1 MSNVEVTNLLERLKK
16 INKEVE
22 QVNQKAVQSRGFKNA
37 QIELIKADEKKL
49 AAMGIELNLDIDE
62 KGNISKERIANFV
75 EIFNQ
80 ECKAKV
86 QQAARTEK
94 LVEAVKNDDYETI
107 KALTGEDLR
116 EETYELDIASV
127 KELIAK
133 EEEELEVVKE
143 NITKQHEEGTLL
155 GGAVVE
161 DEVKPVVDPVV
172 EEVEESVKEDLVNE
186 EVEEETETDEIGG
199 FSFEGLNFSGVEED
213 EEEPKEEPQEEP
225 KEEVK
230 KSKPT
235 FSRRTTRVVQEV
247 EDSEEDEDDIFGSFG
262 EMSWGAEDEQ
272 EKENKTTTTVDFNF
286 EASDVEDNELSDK
299 GNTVNMFFSG
309 MNTTK

>member
-62 KGNISKERIANFV
+62 KGNIPKERIANFV

-161 DEVKPVVDPVV
+161 NEVKPVVDEGV
-172 EEVEESVKEDLVNE
+172 EPVKEELVNE
-186 EVEEETETDEIGG
+186 EVEEETETDEISG
-199 FSFEGLNFSGVEED
+199 FGFEGLNFSGVEEE
-213 EEEPKEEPQEEP
+213 EEEPKEEP

-230 KSKPT
+230 ESKPT

-247 EDSEEDEDDIFGSFG
+247 EDSEEEEDDIFGSFG

-272 EKENKTTTTVDFNF
+272 EDSKPATTLDFNF

>member
-62 KGNISKERIANFV
+62 KGNIPKERIANFV

-143 NITKQHEEGTLL
+143 TITKQHEEGTLL
-155 GGAVVE
+155 GNSIVE
-161 DEVKPVVDPVV
+161 DEVKPVVEEESTD
-172 EEVEESVKEDLVNE
+172 EEVTE

-199 FSFEGLNFSGVEED
+199 FSFEGLNFSNDEEVEE
-213 EEEPKEEPQEEP
+213 EIKEEP

-230 KSKPT
+230 KEVKDSKPT

-247 EDSEEDEDDIFGSFG
+247 EDLQEDEDDIFSSFG

-272 EKENKTTTTVDFNF
+272 EEDTKPTTTLDFNF
-286 EASDVEDNELSDK
+286 EASEVEDNELSDK

>member
-62 KGNISKERIANFV
+62 KGNIPKERIANFV

-161 DEVKPVVDPVV
+161 NEVKPVVDEGV
-172 EEVEESVKEDLVNE
+172 EPVKEELVNE
-186 EVEEETETDEIGG
+186 EVEEETETNEISG
-199 FSFEGLNFSGVEED
+199 FGFEGLNFSGDEEE
-213 EEEPKEEPQEEP
+213 EEEPKEEP

-230 KSKPT
+230 DSKPT

-247 EDSEEDEDDIFGSFG
+247 EDSEEEEDDIFGSVG

-272 EKENKTTTTVDFNF
+272 EEDTKPATTLDFNF
-286 EASDVEDNELSDK
+286 EASEVEDNELSDK

>member
-62 KGNISKERIANFV
+62 KGNIPKERIANFV

-161 DEVKPVVDPVV
+161 DEVKPVVDEDV
-172 EEVEESVKEDLVNE
+172 EPVKEELVNE
-186 EVEEETETDEIGG
+186 EVEEETETDEISG
-199 FSFEGLNFSGVEED
+199 FGFEE
-213 EEEPKEEPQEEP
+213 EEP

-230 KSKPT
+230 ESKPT

-262 EMSWGAEDEQ
+262 DMSWGAEDEQ
-272 EKENKTTTTVDFNF
+272 EDSKPATTLDFNF
-286 EASDVEDNELSDK
+286 EASEVEDNELSDK

>member
-62 KGNISKERIANFV
+62 KGNIPKERIANFV

-94 LVEAVKNDDYETI
+94 LVEAVKNDDYDTI

-116 EETYELDIASV
+116 EETYDLDIASV

-143 NITKQHEEGTLL
+143 TITKQHEEGTLL
-155 GGAVVE
+155 GGTAVE
-161 DEVKPVVDPVV
+161 DEVKPVVTSVV
-172 EEVEESVKEDLVNE
+172 EEDVEPANE

-199 FSFEGLNFSGVEED
+199 FSFEGLNFSNDEEVEE
-213 EEEPKEEPQEEP
+213 EIKEEP

-230 KSKPT
+230 KEVKDSKPT

-247 EDSEEDEDDIFGSFG
+247 EDSEEEEDDIFGSFG

-272 EKENKTTTTVDFNF
+272 EEDTKPTTTLDFNF
-286 EASDVEDNELSDK
+286 EASEVEDNELSDK

>member
-62 KGNISKERIANFV
+62 KGNIPKERIANFV

-94 LVEAVKNDDYETI
+94 LVEAVKNDDYDTI

-143 NITKQHEEGTLL
+143 TITKQHEEGTLL

-161 DEVKPVVDPVV
+161 DEVKPVVDEDV
-172 EEVEESVKEDLVNE
+172 EPVKEELVN
-186 EVEEETETDEIGG
+186 EEETETDEIGG
-199 FSFEGLNFSGVEED
+199 FSFEGLNFSNDEEVEE
-213 EEEPKEEPQEEP
+213 EIKEEP

-230 KSKPT
+230 ESKPT

-247 EDSEEDEDDIFGSFG
+247 EDSQEDEDDIFGSFG

-272 EKENKTTTTVDFNF
+272 EEDTKPATTLDFNF
-286 EASDVEDNELSDK
+286 EASEVEDNELSDK

>member
-62 KGNISKERIANFV
+62 KGNIPKERIANFV

-94 LVEAVKNDDYETI
+94 LVEAVKNDDYDTI

-143 NITKQHEEGTLL
+143 TITKQHEEGTLL
-155 GGAVVE
+155 GGTAVEEVVKLVVE
-161 DEVKPVVDPVV
+161 EEEVT
-172 EEVEESVKEDLVNE
+172 EEVEEDNG
-186 EVEEETETDEIGG
+186 TDELSS
-199 FSFEGLNFSGVEED
+199 FSFEGLNFSNDEEVEE
-213 EEEPKEEPQEEP
+213 EIKEEP

-230 KSKPT
+230 ESKPT

-247 EDSEEDEDDIFGSFG
+247 EDSQEDEDDIFGSFG

-272 EKENKTTTTVDFNF
+272 EEDTKPATTLDFNF
-286 EASDVEDNELSDK
+286 EASEVEDNELSDK

>member
-62 KGNISKERIANFV
+62 KGNIPKERIANFV

-161 DEVKPVVDPVV
+161 DEVKPVVTSVV
-172 EEVEESVKEDLVNE
+172 EEDVEPANE
-186 EVEEETETDEIGG
+186 EVEEETETDDIGG
-199 FSFEGLNFSGVEED
+199 FSFEGLNFSNDEEVEE
-213 EEEPKEEPQEEP
+213 EIKEEPKEEP

-230 KSKPT
+230 ESKPT

-247 EDSEEDEDDIFGSFG
+247 EDSEEEEDDIFGSFG

-272 EKENKTTTTVDFNF
+272 EEDTKPATTLDFNF
-286 EASDVEDNELSDK
+286 EASEVEDNELSDK

>member
-62 KGNISKERIANFV
+62 KGNIPKERIANFV

-94 LVEAVKNDDYETI
+94 LVEAVKNDDYDTI

-161 DEVKPVVDPVV
+161 NEVKPVVDEGV
-172 EEVEESVKEDLVNE
+172 EPVKEELVNE
-186 EVEEETETDEIGG
+186 EVEEETETDEISG
-199 FSFEGLNFSGVEED
+199 FGFEGLNFSGIEEE
-213 EEEPKEEPQEEP
+213 EEEPKEEP

-230 KSKPT
+230 ESKPT

-247 EDSEEDEDDIFGSFG
+247 EDSEEEEDDIFGSFG

-272 EKENKTTTTVDFNF
+272 EDTKPATTLDFNF
-286 EASDVEDNELSDK
+286 EASEVEDNELSDK

>member
-62 KGNISKERIANFV
+62 KGNIPKERIANFV

-161 DEVKPVVDPVV
+161 DEVKPVVDEGV
-172 EEVEESVKEDLVNE
+172 EPVKEELVNE
-186 EVEEETETDEIGG
+186 EVEEETETDEISG
-199 FSFEGLNFSGVEED
+199 FGFEGLNFSGVEEE
-213 EEEPKEEPQEEP
+213 EEEPKEEP

-230 KSKPT
+230 ESKPT

-247 EDSEEDEDDIFGSFG
+247 EDSEEEEDDIFGSFG

-272 EKENKTTTTVDFNF
+272 EDSKPATTLDFNF

>member
-62 KGNISKERIANFV
+62 KGNIPKERIANFV

-155 GGAVVE
+155 GGTVVE
-161 DEVKPVVDPVV
+161 NEVKPVVDEGV
-172 EEVEESVKEDLVNE
+172 EPVKEELVNE
-186 EVEEETETDEIGG
+186 EVEEETETDEISG
-199 FSFEGLNFSGVEED
+199 FGFEGLNFSGVEEE
-213 EEEPKEEPQEEP
+213 EEEPKEEP

-230 KSKPT
+230 ESKPT

-247 EDSEEDEDDIFGSFG
+247 EDSEEEEDDIFGSFG

-272 EKENKTTTTVDFNF
+272 EEDTKPATTLDFNF
-286 EASDVEDNELSDK
+286 EASEVEDNELSDK

>member
-62 KGNISKERIANFV
+62 KGNIPKERIANFV

-161 DEVKPVVDPVV
+161 NEVKPVVDEGV
-172 EEVEESVKEDLVNE
+172 EPVKEELVNE
-186 EVEEETETDEIGG
+186 EVEEETETDEISG
-199 FSFEGLNFSGVEED
+199 FGFEGLNFSGVEEE
-213 EEEPKEEPQEEP
+213 EEEPKEEP

-230 KSKPT
+230 DSKPT

-247 EDSEEDEDDIFGSFG
+247 EDSEEEEDDIFGSFG

-272 EKENKTTTTVDFNF
+272 EEDTKPATTLDFNF
-286 EASDVEDNELSDK
+286 EASEVEDNELSDK

>member
-62 KGNISKERIANFV
+62 KGNIPKERIANFV

-155 GGAVVE
+155 GGTVVQ
-161 DEVKPVVDPVV
+161 DEVKPVV
-172 EEVEESVKEDLVNE
+172 EEVTEPVKEELVNE
-186 EVEEETETDEIGG
+186 EVEEETETDEISG
-199 FSFEGLNFSGVEED
+199 FGFEGLNFSGVEE
-213 EEEPKEEPQEEP
+213 EEEEP

-230 KSKPT
+230 DSKPT

-247 EDSEEDEDDIFGSFG
+247 EDSQEDEDDIFGSFG
-262 EMSWGAEDEQ
+262 DMSWGAEDEQ

>member
-62 KGNISKERIANFV
+62 KGNIPKERIANFV

-94 LVEAVKNDDYETI
+94 LVEAVKNDDYDTI

-143 NITKQHEEGTLL
+143 TITKQHEEGTLL
-155 GGAVVE
+155 GNSVVE
-161 DEVKPVVDPVV
+161 EVVKPVVEEEVTEEEV
-172 EEVEESVKEDLVNE
+172 TEEVEEDNG
-186 EVEEETETDEIGG
+186 TDEISS
-199 FSFEGLNFSGVEED
+199 FSFEGLNFSNDEEVEE
-213 EEEPKEEPQEEP
+213 EIKEEP

-230 KSKPT
+230 KEVKDSKPT

-247 EDSEEDEDDIFGSFG
+247 EDSQEDEDDIFGSFG
-262 EMSWGAEDEQ
+262 DMSWGAEDEQ

>member
-62 KGNISKERIANFV
+62 KGNIPKERIANFV

-94 LVEAVKNDDYETI
+94 LVEAVKNDDYDTI

-116 EETYELDIASV
+116 EETYDLDIASV

-143 NITKQHEEGTLL
+143 TITKQHEEGTLL
-155 GGAVVE
+155 GGTVDE
-161 DEVKPVVDPVV
+161 DEVKPVVTSVV
-172 EEVEESVKEDLVNE
+172 EEDVEPANE

-199 FSFEGLNFSGVEED
+199 FSFEGLNFSNDEEVEE
-213 EEEPKEEPQEEP
+213 EIKEEP

-230 KSKPT
+230 KEVKDSKPT

-247 EDSEEDEDDIFGSFG
+247 EDSEEEEDDIFGSFG

-272 EKENKTTTTVDFNF
+272 EEDTKPTTTLDFNF
-286 EASDVEDNELSDK
+286 EASEVEDNELSDK

>member
-62 KGNISKERIANFV
+62 KGNIPKERIANFV

-161 DEVKPVVDPVV
+161 DEVKPVVDEDV
-172 EEVEESVKEDLVNE
+172 EPVKEELVN
-186 EVEEETETDEIGG
+186 EEETETDEIGG
-199 FSFEGLNFSGVEED
+199 FSFEGLNFSNDEEVEE
-213 EEEPKEEPQEEP
+213 EIKEEPKEEP

-230 KSKPT
+230 ESKPT

-247 EDSEEDEDDIFGSFG
+247 EDSQEDEDDIFGSFG
-262 EMSWGAEDEQ
+262 DMSWGAEDEQ

>member
-49 AAMGIELNLDIDE
+49 VAMGIELNLDIDE
-62 KGNISKERIANFV
+62 KGNIPKERIANFV

-94 LVEAVKNDDYETI
+94 LVEAVKNDDYDTI

-143 NITKQHEEGTLL
+143 TITKQHEEGTLL

-161 DEVKPVVDPVV
+161 NEVKPVVDEGV
-172 EEVEESVKEDLVNE
+172 EPVKEELVNE
-186 EVEEETETDEIGG
+186 EVEEETETDEISG
-199 FSFEGLNFSGVEED
+199 FGFEGLNFSGVEEE
-213 EEEPKEEPQEEP
+213 EEEPKEEP

-230 KSKPT
+230 DSKPT

-247 EDSEEDEDDIFGSFG
+247 EDSEEEEDDIFGSFG

-272 EKENKTTTTVDFNF
+272 EEDTKPATTLDFNF
-286 EASDVEDNELSDK
+286 EASEVEDNELSDK

>member
-62 KGNISKERIANFV
+62 KGNIPKERIANFV

-155 GGAVVE
+155 GNSVVE
-161 DEVKPVVDPVV
+161 EVVKPVVEEEVTEEEVTEEVV
-172 EEVEESVKEDLVNE
+172 EDNG
-186 EVEEETETDEIGG
+186 TDEISS
-199 FSFEGLNFSGVEED
+199 FSFEGLNFSNDEEVEE
-213 EEEPKEEPQEEP
+213 EIKEEP

-230 KSKPT
+230 DSKPT

-247 EDSEEDEDDIFGSFG
+247 EDSQEDEDDIFGSFG
-262 EMSWGAEDEQ
+262 DMSWGAEDEQ

>member
-62 KGNISKERIANFV
+62 KGNIPKERIANFV

-94 LVEAVKNDDYETI
+94 LVEAVKNDDYDTI

-116 EETYELDIASV
+116 EETYDLDIASV

-161 DEVKPVVDPVV
+161 DEVKPVVEEESTEEEVT
-172 EEVEESVKEDLVNE
+172 EEVEEDNG
-186 EVEEETETDEIGG
+186 TDEISS
-199 FSFEGLNFSGVEED
+199 FSFEGLNFSND
-213 EEEPKEEPQEEP
+213 EEVEEP

-230 KSKPT
+230 EEVKESKPT

-247 EDSEEDEDDIFGSFG
+247 EDSQEDEDDIFGSFG
-262 EMSWGAEDEQ
+262 DMSWGAEDEQ

>member
-62 KGNISKERIANFV
+62 KGNIPKERIANFV

-161 DEVKPVVDPVV
+161 DEVKPVVDEDV
-172 EEVEESVKEDLVNE
+172 EPVKEELVN
-186 EVEEETETDEIGG
+186 EEETETDEIGG
-199 FSFEGLNFSGVEED
+199 FSFEGLNFSNDEEVEE
-213 EEEPKEEPQEEP
+213 EIKEEP

-230 KSKPT
+230 KEVKDSKPT
-235 FSRRTTRVVQEV
+235 FSRRITRVVQEV
-247 EDSEEDEDDIFGSFG
+247 EDSQEDEDDIFGSFG
-262 EMSWGAEDEQ
+262 DMSWGAEDEQ

>member
-62 KGNISKERIANFV
+62 KGNIPKERIANFV

-94 LVEAVKNDDYETI
+94 LVEAVKNDDYDTI

-143 NITKQHEEGTLL
+143 TITKQHEDGTLL
-155 GGAVVE
+155 GGTVVE
-161 DEVKPVVDPVV
+161 DEVKPVVTSVV
-172 EEVEESVKEDLVNE
+172 EEDVEPANE

-199 FSFEGLNFSGVEED
+199 FSFEGLNFSNDEEVEE
-213 EEEPKEEPQEEP
+213 EIKEEP

-230 KSKPT
+230 KEVKDSKPT

-247 EDSEEDEDDIFGSFG
+247 EDSQEDEDDIFGSFG
-262 EMSWGAEDEQ
+262 DMSWGAEDEQ
-272 EKENKTTTTVDFNF
+272 EKEHKTTTTVDFNF

>member
-62 KGNISKERIANFV
+62 KGNIPKERIANFV

-155 GGAVVE
+155 GGTVVE
-161 DEVKPVVDPVV
+161 NEVKLVVEEEVTEEEV
-172 EEVEESVKEDLVNE
+172 TEEVEEDNG
-186 EVEEETETDEIGG
+186 TDEISS
-199 FSFEGLNFSGVEED
+199 FSFEGLNFSND
-213 EEEPKEEPQEEP
+213 EEVEEEP

-230 KSKPT
+230 EEVKESKPT

-247 EDSEEDEDDIFGSFG
+247 EDSEEEEDDIFGSFG

-272 EKENKTTTTVDFNF
+272 EEDTKPATTLDFNF
-286 EASDVEDNELSDK
+286 EASEVEDNELSDK

>member
-62 KGNISKERIANFV
+62 KGNIPKERIANFV

-143 NITKQHEEGTLL
+143 TITKQHEDGTLL
-155 GGAVVE
+155 GGTVVE
-161 DEVKPVVDPVV
+161 DEVKPVVTSVV
-172 EEVEESVKEDLVNE
+172 EEDVEPANE

-199 FSFEGLNFSGVEED
+199 FSFEGLNFSNDEEVEE
-213 EEEPKEEPQEEP
+213 EIKEEP

-230 KSKPT
+230 KEVKDSKPT

-247 EDSEEDEDDIFGSFG
+247 EDSQEDEDDIFGSFG
-262 EMSWGAEDEQ
+262 DMSWGAEDEQ

-286 EASDVEDNELSDK
+286 EASDVEDNELSGK

>member
-62 KGNISKERIANFV
+62 KGNIPKERIANFV

-94 LVEAVKNDDYETI
+94 LVEAVKNDDYDTI

-116 EETYELDIASV
+116 EETYDLDIASV

-155 GGAVVE
+155 GNSVVE
-161 DEVKPVVDPVV
+161 DEVKPVVTSVV
-172 EEVEESVKEDLVNE
+172 EEDVEPANE

-199 FSFEGLNFSGVEED
+199 FSFEGLNFSNDEEVEE
-213 EEEPKEEPQEEP
+213 EIKEEP

-230 KSKPT
+230 EEVKESKPT

-247 EDSEEDEDDIFGSFG
+247 EDSQEDEDDIFGSFG
-262 EMSWGAEDEQ
+262 DMSWGAEDEQ

>member
-62 KGNISKERIANFV
+62 KGNIPKERIANFV

-161 DEVKPVVDPVV
+161 NEVKPVV
-172 EEVEESVKEDLVNE
+172 EEVIEPVKEELVNE
-186 EVEEETETDEIGG
+186 EVEEETETDEISG
-199 FSFEGLNFSGVEED
+199 FGFEGLNFSGVEE
-213 EEEPKEEPQEEP
+213 EEEVEEEP

-247 EDSEEDEDDIFGSFG
+247 EDSEEEEDDIFGSFG

-272 EKENKTTTTVDFNF
+272 EEDTKPATTLDFNF
-286 EASDVEDNELSDK
+286 EASEVEDNELSDK

>member
-62 KGNISKERIANFV
+62 KGNIPKERIANFV

-94 LVEAVKNDDYETI
+94 LVEAVKNDDYDTI

-116 EETYELDIASV
+116 EETYDLDIASV

-143 NITKQHEEGTLL
+143 TITKQHEEGTLL
-155 GGAVVE
+155 GDTVVE
-161 DEVKPVVDPVV
+161 DEVKPVVTSVV
-172 EEVEESVKEDLVNE
+172 EEDVEPANE
-186 EVEEETETDEIGG
+186 EVEDETETDEIGG
-199 FSFEGLNFSGVEED
+199 FSFEGLNFSNDEEVEE
-213 EEEPKEEPQEEP
+213 EIKEEP

-230 KSKPT
+230 EEVKESKPT

-247 EDSEEDEDDIFGSFG
+247 EDSQEDEDDIFGSFG
-262 EMSWGAEDEQ
+262 DMSWGAEDEQ

>member
-62 KGNISKERIANFV
+62 KGNIPKERIANFV

-155 GGAVVE
+155 GGTVVE
-161 DEVKPVVDPVV
+161 NEVKPVVDEGV
-172 EEVEESVKEDLVNE
+172 EPVKEELVNE
-186 EVEEETETDEIGG
+186 EVKEETETDEISG
-199 FSFEGLNFSGVEED
+199 FGFEGLNFSGVEEE
-213 EEEPKEEPQEEP
+213 EEEPKEEEP

-230 KSKPT
+230 ESKPT

-247 EDSEEDEDDIFGSFG
+247 EDSEEEEDDIFGSFG

-272 EKENKTTTTVDFNF
+272 VEDTKPATTLDFNF
-286 EASDVEDNELSDK
+286 EASEVEDNELSDK

>member
-62 KGNISKERIANFV
+62 KGNIPKERIANFV

-161 DEVKPVVDPVV
+161 NEVKPVVDEGV
-172 EEVEESVKEDLVNE
+172 EPVKEELVNE
-186 EVEEETETDEIGG
+186 EVEEETETDEISG
-199 FSFEGLNFSGVEED
+199 FGFEGLNFSGVEE
-213 EEEPKEEPQEEP
+213 EEEEP

-230 KSKPT
+230 ESKPT

-247 EDSEEDEDDIFGSFG
+247 EDSEEEEDDIFGSFG

-272 EKENKTTTTVDFNF
+272 EEDTKPATTLDFNF
-286 EASDVEDNELSDK
+286 EASEVEDNELSDK

>member
-62 KGNISKERIANFV
+62 KGNIPKERIANFV

-155 GGAVVE
+155 GGTVVE
-161 DEVKPVVDPVV
+161 DEVKPVVTSVV
-172 EEVEESVKEDLVNE
+172 EEDVEPANE

-199 FSFEGLNFSGVEED
+199 FSFEGLNFSNDEEVEE
-213 EEEPKEEPQEEP
+213 EIKEEP

-230 KSKPT
+230 EKVKESKPT

-247 EDSEEDEDDIFGSFG
+247 EDSQEDEDDIFGSFG

-272 EKENKTTTTVDFNF
+272 EEDTKPATTLDFNF
-286 EASDVEDNELSDK
+286 EASEVEDNELSDK

>member
-62 KGNISKERIANFV
+62 KGNIPKERIANFV

-161 DEVKPVVDPVV
+161 DEVKPVVDEDV
-172 EEVEESVKEDLVNE
+172 EPVKEELVN
-186 EVEEETETDEIGG
+186 EEETETDEIGG
-199 FSFEGLNFSGVEED
+199 FSFEGLNFSNDEEVEE
-213 EEEPKEEPQEEP
+213 EIKEEPKEEP

-230 KSKPT
+230 ESKPT

-247 EDSEEDEDDIFGSFG
+247 EDSQEDEDDIFGSFG

-272 EKENKTTTTVDFNF
+272 EDTKPTTTLDFNF
-286 EASDVEDNELSDK
+286 EASEVEDNELSDK

>member
-62 KGNISKERIANFV
+62 KGNIPKERIANFV

-94 LVEAVKNDDYETI
+94 LVEAVKNDDYDTI

-116 EETYELDIASV
+116 EETYDLDIASV

-143 NITKQHEEGTLL
+143 TITKQHEEGTLL
-155 GGAVVE
+155 GDTVVE
-161 DEVKPVVDPVV
+161 DEVKPVVTSVV
-172 EEVEESVKEDLVNE
+172 EEDVEPANE
-186 EVEEETETDEIGG
+186 EVEDETETDEIGG
-199 FSFEGLNFSGVEED
+199 FSFEGLNFSNDEEVEE
-213 EEEPKEEPQEEP
+213 EIKEEP

-230 KSKPT
+230 ESKPT

-247 EDSEEDEDDIFGSFG
+247 EDSQEDEDDIFGSFG
-262 EMSWGAEDEQ
+262 DMSWGAEDEQ

-286 EASDVEDNELSDK
+286 EAGDVEDNELSDK

>member
-62 KGNISKERIANFV
+62 KGNIPKERIANFV

-116 EETYELDIASV
+116 EETYDLDIASV

-143 NITKQHEEGTLL
+143 TITKQHEEGTLL
-155 GGAVVE
+155 GGDVVKE
-161 DEVKPVVDPVV
+161 VVKPVVE
-172 EEVEESVKEDLVNE
+172 EEVTE
-186 EVEEETETDEIGG
+186 EVEEEVTEEVEEDNGTDEISS
-199 FSFEGLNFSGVEED
+199 FSFEGLNFSNDEEVEE
-213 EEEPKEEPQEEP
+213 EIKEEP

-230 KSKPT
+230 EEVKDSKPT

-247 EDSEEDEDDIFGSFG
+247 EDSQEDEDDIFGSLG
-262 EMSWGAEDEQ
+262 AMSWGAEDEQ

>member
-62 KGNISKERIANFV
+62 KGNIPKERIANFV

-94 LVEAVKNDDYETI
+94 LVEAVKNDDYDTI

-116 EETYELDIASV
+116 EETYDLDIASV

-143 NITKQHEEGTLL
+143 TITKQHEDGTLL
-155 GGAVVE
+155 GGTVVE
-161 DEVKPVVDPVV
+161 DEVKPVVEEESTEEEVT
-172 EEVEESVKEDLVNE
+172 EEVEEDNV
-186 EVEEETETDEIGG
+186 TDEISG
-199 FSFEGLNFSGVEED
+199 FSFEGLNFSNDEEVEE
-213 EEEPKEEPQEEP
+213 EIKEEP

-230 KSKPT
+230 KEVKDSKPT

-247 EDSEEDEDDIFGSFG
+247 EDSQEDEDDIFGSFG

-272 EKENKTTTTVDFNF
+272 EEDTKPTTTLDFNF
-286 EASDVEDNELSDK
+286 EASEVEDNELSDK

>member
-37 QIELIKADEKKL
+37 QIELIKVDEKKL

-62 KGNISKERIANFV
+62 KGNIPKERIANFV

-94 LVEAVKNDDYETI
+94 LVEAVKNDDYDTI

-143 NITKQHEEGTLL
+143 TITKQHEDGTLL
-155 GGAVVE
+155 GGTVVE
-161 DEVKPVVDPVV
+161 DEVKPVVTSVV
-172 EEVEESVKEDLVNE
+172 EEDVEPANE

-199 FSFEGLNFSGVEED
+199 FSFEGLNFSNDEEVEE
-213 EEEPKEEPQEEP
+213 EIKEEP

-230 KSKPT
+230 KEVKDSKPT

-247 EDSEEDEDDIFGSFG
+247 EDSQEDEDDIFGSFG
-262 EMSWGAEDEQ
+262 DMSWGAEDEQ

>member
-62 KGNISKERIANFV
+62 KGNIPKERIANFV

-161 DEVKPVVDPVV
+161 DEVKPVVDEGV
-172 EEVEESVKEDLVNE
+172 EPVKEELVNE
-186 EVEEETETDEIGG
+186 EVEEETETDEISG
-199 FSFEGLNFSGVEED
+199 FGFEGLNFSGVEEE
-213 EEEPKEEPQEEP
+213 EEEPKEEP

-230 KSKPT
+230 ESKPT

-247 EDSEEDEDDIFGSFG
+247 EDSEEEEDDIFGSFG

-272 EKENKTTTTVDFNF
+272 EEDTKPTTTLDFNF
-286 EASDVEDNELSDK
+286 EASEVEDNELSDK

>member
-62 KGNISKERIANFV
+62 KGNIPKERIANFV

-94 LVEAVKNDDYETI
+94 LVEAVKNDDYDTI

-155 GGAVVE
+155 GGAMVQ
-161 DEVKPVVDPVV
+161 DEVKPVVEEVTEPVV
-172 EEVEESVKEDLVNE
+172 EPVNE
-186 EVEEETETDEIGG
+186 EVKEETETDEISG
-199 FSFEGLNFSGVEED
+199 FGFEGLNFSGVEED
-213 EEEPKEEPQEEP
+213 EEEPKEEP

-230 KSKPT
+230 ESKPT

-247 EDSEEDEDDIFGSFG
+247 EDSEEEEDDIFGSFG

-272 EKENKTTTTVDFNF
+272 EDTKPATTLDFNF
-286 EASDVEDNELSDK
+286 EASEVEDNELSDK

>member
-62 KGNISKERIANFV
+62 KGNIPKERIANFV

-107 KALTGEDLR
+107 KTLTGEDLR

-143 NITKQHEEGTLL
+143 TITKQHEEGTLL
-155 GGAVVE
+155 GSTVVE
-161 DEVKPVVDPVV
+161 DEVKPVVEEEITEEEVT
-172 EEVEESVKEDLVNE
+172 EEVEEDNG
-186 EVEEETETDEIGG
+186 TDEISS
-199 FSFEGLNFSGVEED
+199 FSFEGLNFSND
-213 EEEPKEEPQEEP
+213 EEVEEEP

-230 KSKPT
+230 EEVKESKPT

-262 EMSWGAEDEQ
+262 DMSWGAEDEH
-272 EKENKTTTTVDFNF
+272 EEDDKPATTLDFNF

>member
-49 AAMGIELNLDIDE
+49 AAIGIELNLDIDE
-62 KGNISKERIANFV
+62 KGNIPKERIANFV

-155 GGAVVE
+155 GSAVVE
-161 DEVKPVVDPVV
+161 NEVKPVVDEGV
-172 EEVEESVKEDLVNE
+172 EPVKEELVNE
-186 EVEEETETDEIGG
+186 EVVEENETDEISG
-199 FSFEGLNFSGVEED
+199 FSFEGLNFSGVEE
-213 EEEPKEEPQEEP
+213 EPKEEP

-230 KSKPT
+230 ESKPT

-247 EDSEEDEDDIFGSFG
+247 EDSEEEEDDIFGSFG

-272 EKENKTTTTVDFNF
+272 EEDTKPATTLDFNF
-286 EASDVEDNELSDK
+286 EASEVEDNELSDK

>member
-62 KGNISKERIANFV
+62 KGNIPKERIANFV

-94 LVEAVKNDDYETI
+94 LVEAVKNDDYDTI

-116 EETYELDIASV
+116 EETYELDITSV

-143 NITKQHEEGTLL
+143 TITKQHEDGTLL
-155 GGAVVE
+155 GGTVVE
-161 DEVKPVVDPVV
+161 DEVKPVVTSVV
-172 EEVEESVKEDLVNE
+172 EEDVEPANE

-199 FSFEGLNFSGVEED
+199 FSFEGLNFSNDEEVEE
-213 EEEPKEEPQEEP
+213 EIKEEP

-230 KSKPT
+230 QEVKDSKPT

-247 EDSEEDEDDIFGSFG
+247 EDSQEDEDDIFGSFG
-262 EMSWGAEDEQ
+262 DMSWGAEDEQ

>member
-62 KGNISKERIANFV
+62 KGNIPKERIANFV

-161 DEVKPVVDPVV
+161 NEVKPVVDEGV
-172 EEVEESVKEDLVNE
+172 EPVKEELVNE
-186 EVEEETETDEIGG
+186 EVEEETETDEISG
-199 FSFEGLNFSGVEED
+199 FGFEGLNFSNDEEVEE
-213 EEEPKEEPQEEP
+213 EIKEEP

-230 KSKPT
+230 ESKPT

-247 EDSEEDEDDIFGSFG
+247 EDSEEEEDDIFGSFG

-272 EKENKTTTTVDFNF
+272 EEDTKPATTLDFNF